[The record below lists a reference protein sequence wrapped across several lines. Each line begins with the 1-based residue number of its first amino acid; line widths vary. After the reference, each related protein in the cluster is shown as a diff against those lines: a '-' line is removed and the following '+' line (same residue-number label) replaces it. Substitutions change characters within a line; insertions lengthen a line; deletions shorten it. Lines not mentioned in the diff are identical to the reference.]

1 MIVTSRFTT
10 QFVSLSLQIRR
21 VGFDHEE
28 DSPGVGDRA
37 RHRQHREPAPLRRHA
52 VAVARWRFFCRQGLG
67 QAGGRRGGDVQLSEG
82 HVKNGTGIN
91 LIL

>member
-1 MIVTSRFTT
+1 MIVKRLAI
-10 QFVSLSLQIRR
+10 QFVSLLLQIRR
-21 VGFDHEE
+21 VGFFHEK
-28 DSPGVGDRA
+28 DSAGVRHRP
-37 RHRQHREPAPLRRHA
+37 RHRQHREPVALRRHA
-52 VAVARWRFFCRQGLG
+52 VAVARGRYFCRQGLG